1 MTKKLLRN
9 KNYMLV
15 ILGNFV
21 SLMGSNIQQF
31 VLSLYVLAITG
42 SATLFATML
51 AISILPRIILSPFA
65 GVFADWFDK
74 KKSVV
79 ILDLV
84 NAVILAV
91 FAVYMFINAELSIGL
106 IFVLVISLEIT
117 EVFFGASMSVIL
129 PSVVDKE
136 EYLEANSLRSMIL
149 SVSHLLAPVLGALIY
164 GFAGLYVVLA
174 INAISFFLSA
184 ISEMFITVPKTESE
198 NNVRSFAGFKK
209 DFVSGLKIIK
219 DSKAIKTIIIMAVFI
234 NFSVSPFFSVGL
246 IYVVKEVLLQSDFRF
261 GLLQAIL
268 SSSML
273 LAPLLLTKSIKN
285 MKLSNVLVQAFM
297 LTGLLIL
304 IVSMTTQTF
313 LFNVG
318 NGLLSYLIIVVACFI
333 IGMVATVVNISIDT
347 LLQQIVPLEYMGRTS
362 TVLRL
367 FAVMAI
373 PIGQVLFGLLY
384 DLIDATYVMLINGS
398 IILLVVFSLYSQ
410 IHHVDQKEKKD
421 IKQNINEREVLANEV

>member
-1 MTKKLLRN
+1 
-9 KNYMLV
+9 
-15 ILGNFV
+15 
-21 SLMGSNIQQF
+21 
-31 VLSLYVLAITG
+31 
-42 SATLFATML
+42 
-51 AISILPRIILSPFA
+51 
-65 GVFADWFDK
+65 
-74 KKSVV
+74 
-79 ILDLV
+79 
-84 NAVILAV
+84 
-91 FAVYMFINAELSIGL
+91 
-106 IFVLVISLEIT
+106 
-117 EVFFGASMSVIL
+117 
-129 PSVVDKE
+129 
-136 EYLEANSLRSMIL
+136 MIL

-164 GFAGLYVVLA
+164 GFAGLYIVLT

-246 IYVVKEVLLQSDFRF
+246 IYVMKEVLLQSDFRF

-347 LLQQIVPLEYMGRTS
+347 LLQQIVPLDYMGRTS